1 MLGSANDRTH
11 PNARD
16 WQLRRLWDDSK
27 WDGWAFCPLDKT
39 HYHIRIG
46 YCKTDYTRAQTSC
59 GRTHIR
65 KPGKR
70 LIRKPVAEWKRNKC
84 RRSVRARQRCPCLVC
99 KYESIPSVTRIP
111 SVLD

>member
-1 MLGSANDRTH
+1 MHGSANDRTH

-46 YCKTDYTRAQTSC
+46 YCKTDYTRAQT
-59 GRTHIR
+59 HIR
-65 KPGKR
+65 KPSKR
-70 LIRKPVAEWKRNKC
+70 LIRKPVANGSVISVANQSVQGN
-84 RRSVRARQRCPCLVC
+84 SVR
-99 KYESIPSVTRIP
+99 
-111 SVLD
+111 VLFANTKAFHPLLAFHQFLIK